1 MYIGLRRGHAGKRLG
16 DDMRK
21 DPADFRYSSAL
32 LWFSLIAGLLLA
44 AILLESSCLVILYVY
59 DTLKGNDTSMFARE
73 HILTRAFA
81 SKPAGP
87 VPGKNFLGHLRS
99 VHPRGWEQ
107 FLIADGLLGWH
118 LAPNVSVFYGYP
130 PNTTE
135 DLIVTDAN
143 GFVSDVDD
151 PPIALQ
157 KSVNSYRVFV
167 LGGSTVMGQA
177 SQWPS
182 LNIVGMLRKAVR
194 ERGLTG
200 PDGKNV
206 EFINGGVDGYTSTQE
221 YLYFVSDLLRFKP
234 DLVIVYDGWNDI
246 DLNEFGVPPFR
257 TGGEIKITQR
267 AQQSYSIT
275 GSLHLLASNLKY
287 SLTEGNL
294 KIGMIE
300 LPWRAIGKLTG
311 PIVLFPP
318 GNIDPRSIEYYRNN
332 HQAFLRL
339 ADDQLSV
346 ALFLQP
352 LVGVDDRESSNEEK
366 ASWWHSDPQFDERL
380 RARILFY
387 EGARRVLVDLKA
399 KTRDNN
405 HTCIA
410 DLSRSVSGVAE
421 SIYADEGHLLPK
433 GNQIV
438 AGHILEKLLSCG
450 LLQ

>member
-1 MYIGLRRGHAGKRLG
+1 MKKGGLDLTRPEEVG
-16 DDMRK
+16 RK

-44 AILLESSCLVILYVY
+44 AILLESSCLAILYVY
-59 DTLKGNDTSMFARE
+59 DTLKGKDTSVFARE

-87 VPGKNFLGHLRS
+87 VPGKNFLGPLRS
-99 VHPRGWEQ
+99 VHPRGWKQ

-118 LAPNVSVFYGYP
+118 LPPNISIFYGHF

-135 DLIVTDAN
+135 ELIVTDAN

-151 PPIALQ
+151 PPVALQ

-177 SQWPS
+177 SQRPS
-182 LNIVGMLRKAVR
+182 FNIVGMLRKTAR

-246 DLNEFGVPPFR
+246 NINEIGLPPFR
-257 TGGEIKITQR
+257 TAGERRITQR
-267 AQQSYSIT
+267 AEQSYSIT
-275 GSLHLLASNLKY
+275 GSAHLLASNLKY
-287 SLTEGNL
+287 SLTEGDL

-300 LPWRAIGKLTG
+300 LPWRAIGKLTVNPTDAR
-311 PIVLFPP
+311 PIIPRSL
-318 GNIDPRSIEYYRNN
+318 DPRSIEYYRNN

-339 ADDQLSV
+339 ADDELSV

-366 ASWWHSDPQFDERL
+366 ASWWHSRPQFDERL
-380 RARILFY
+380 RQRILFY
-387 EGARRVLVDLKA
+387 EGARRVLEGLKA

-405 HTCIA
+405 HICIA

-421 SIYADEGHLLPK
+421 TIYADGGHLLPK

-438 AGHILEKLLSCG
+438 AGHILDELVSCG
-450 LLQ
+450 LLH